1 MTLRN
6 LQIFATV
13 AECCNMTKAAE
24 KLYISQPSVS
34 MAISDIEREYDRI
47 TSYNVCYTKLL
58 RDEVVDVQAQVG
70 IASPVARLRPVL
82 TVKS

>member
-34 MAISDIEREYDRI
+34 MAVSDI
-47 TSYNVCYTKLL
+47 
-58 RDEVVDVQAQVG
+58 
-70 IASPVARLRPVL
+70 
-82 TVKS
+82 